1 MRCSTLPEGRL
12 FVCQGVSGE
21 LGARACEEKKRLQIL
36 SGTST
41 KKNEQK
47 MEKKIGYWSLK
58 KGEEMIV
65 IGRL

>member
-1 MRCSTLPEGRL
+1 M
-12 FVCQGVSGE
+12 
-21 LGARACEEKKRLQIL
+21 LQIL